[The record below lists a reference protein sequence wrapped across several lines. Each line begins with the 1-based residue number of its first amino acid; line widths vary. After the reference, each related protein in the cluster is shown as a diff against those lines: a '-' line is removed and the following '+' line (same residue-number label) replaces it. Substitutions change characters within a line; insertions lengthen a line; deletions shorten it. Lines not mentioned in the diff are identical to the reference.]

1 MKEEKKEGEGDE
13 KEGEEKEKEKEAS
26 EGSEAVKNTNSTWG
40 VITVESGM
48 ELTPRLTGCLVS
60 SRTWDGMI
68 MIWALHILIS

>member
-26 EGSEAVKNTNSTWG
+26 EGSEVVKNTNSTWG

-48 ELTPRLTGCLVS
+48 ES
-60 SRTWDGMI
+60 F
-68 MIWALHILIS
+68 HILGVSWSHRGAGMS